1 VRWTRAA
8 LVLGTSAALL
18 VGGAT
23 CATAAPVPRSCD
35 GACSPA
41 QDGITLDLDFQPIA
55 DVYAHVGS
63 SVELCIA
70 LLGECA
76 PPQPEPQPCRC
87 PPPTQPPQQATPPL
101 PTPSRNPASPDPDP
115 TSSVAA
121 SASASPVP
129 ATPDPPRPRP
139 TAVVLT
145 PPQKKS
151 QKSISLAAQSPATAP
166 LSTALIPRTPH
177 IIAIAYPASAKPT
190 PTPTPPTP
198 STPSHSTQTV
208 QQLPSA
214 LLLHP
219 PAPPTRHGLGLLTV
233 VFLVVVV
240 PISLARLRR

>member
-1 VRWTRAA
+1 M

-23 CATAAPVPRSCD
+23 CATAAAVSRSCD
-35 GACSPA
+35 RACSPA
-41 QDGITLDLDFQPIA
+41 QDGITLDLDVQPIA

-70 LLGECA
+70 LLGERTA
-76 PPQPEPQPCRC
+76 PQPQPQPCRC

-101 PTPSRNPASPDPDP
+101 PTPSRNPPSPDPAP
-115 TSSVAA
+115 TSSIAV

-139 TAVVLT
+139 TAAVLT

-151 QKSISLAAQSPATAP
+151 QKSISLTVQSPDMTP
-166 LSTALIPRTPH
+166 LSTAPIPHTPH

-190 PTPTPPTP
+190 PTPTPPPTP
-198 STPSHSTQTV
+198 STPSHSPQIV

-219 PAPPTRHGLGLLTV
+219 PAPPTRHGLGLLMV